1 MNALKERQRESLWQS
16 VREREGE
23 RRRKGRAGQ
32 STVVSHAGSWP
43 ETVAVVSFT
52 PMSGIT
58 LYPPQQAST
67 LQMPDKTPAV
77 ARSPLHRQRCRN

>member
-1 MNALKERQRESLWQS
+1 MNALKERETESLWQS

-32 STVVSHAGSWP
+32 STAVSHAGSWP

-52 PMSGIT
+52 PMSDIT
-58 LYPPQQAST
+58 W
-67 LQMPDKTPAV
+67 
-77 ARSPLHRQRCRN
+77 R